1 MKRKTLKVLIIVIVS
16 ACIAMAFPGLSA
28 SAENLGEFTE
38 GAAIGT
44 VKFYSSTLPITD
56 VELSSGGLPRGVQP
70 TWNEEGVFLTG
81 TPKTAG
87 SYSAEYIVYTNEG
100 AQTATVSFTVTAAP
114 QETET
119 PTATENPAPKSAEME
134 ITKHP
139 FGEFVES
146 GDSRDVKFIARAENA
161 DRIVWRLVSPDA
173 SNTVQCSEA
182 SDYFPGLEVK
192 GLGTDT
198 LILKYV
204 PNSLNGWY
212 VEAQF
217 WSGNTHMESGG
228 AKITIVDS
236 EGNPIGAQSPAAPST
251 EKPSATA
258 IPAPDD
264 NSLPVDNDAKTANI
278 SVQPESVEIKAG
290 DSHTLSVV
298 ATSPNNGTLTYQWY
312 SAATDNLNA
321 ALPIGGASD
330 ASYTIEDASETT
342 YYWAAVWNVKDGKRS
357 QAVFSESA
365 EIKIAV
371 ETTPAPLPTEAPE
384 PTAEQRGIGVSNINF
399 QLVLFSAIGLL
410 ALIALIGV
418 VVFLRRE
425 AKKEE
430 LRRDI
435 TKEADMSQ
443 VSKTT
448 QNKKTK

>member
-1 MKRKTLKVLIIVIVS
+1 MKRQTLKVLMVLILSVCV
-16 ACIAMAFPGLSA
+16 AMALPGLSA

-38 GAAIGT
+38 GVAIGT

-100 AQTATVSFTVTAAP
+100 AQNATVSFTVAAAP
-114 QETET
+114 ETT
-119 PTATENPAPKSAEME
+119 PEPTEKPAEEASPSAELE

-139 FGEFVES
+139 SGEYVES
-146 GDSRDVKFIARAENA
+146 GDDRDVKFIARAENA
-161 DRIVWRLVSPDA
+161 EKIVWRLVSPDA

-198 LILKYV
+198 LILKHV
-204 PNSLNGWY
+204 TNAMNGWY

-217 WSGNTHMESGG
+217 WSGKTHLESAG

-236 EGNPIGAQSPAAPST
+236 EGNPLGAPAATAAPAAT
-251 EKPSATA
+251 TKPTVTA
-258 IPAPDD
+258 VPAPDD

-298 ATSPNNGTLTYQWY
+298 ATSPNNGSLSYQWY

-330 ASYTIEDASETT
+330 ASYTIENASENA
-342 YYWAAVWNVKDGKRS
+342 YYWAAVWNIKDGKRS
-357 QAVFSESA
+357 QAVFSDPA
-365 EIKIAV
+365 EVKLAV
-371 ETTPAPLPTEAPE
+371 EATPTPLPTEAPE
-384 PTAEQRGIGVSNINF
+384 PTPEQRGSRVSDVNF
-399 QLVLFSAIGLL
+399 QLIMFSAIGLL
-410 ALIALIGV
+410 ALAALIGV
-418 VVFLRRE
+418 VIFLR
-425 AKKEE
+425 KDSKNK
-430 LRRDI
+430 D
-435 TKEADMSQ
+435 DM
-443 VSKTT
+443 
-448 QNKKTK
+448 

>member
-1 MKRKTLKVLIIVIVS
+1 MVLILSVCV
-16 ACIAMAFPGLSA
+16 AMALPGLSA

-38 GAAIGT
+38 GVAIGT

-100 AQTATVSFTVTAAP
+100 AQNATVSFTVAAAP
-114 QETET
+114 ETT
-119 PTATENPAPKSAEME
+119 PEPTEKPAEEASPSAELE

-139 FGEFVES
+139 SGEYVES
-146 GDSRDVKFIARAENA
+146 GDDRDVKFIARAENA
-161 DRIVWRLVSPDA
+161 EKIVWRLVSPDA

-198 LILKYV
+198 LILKHV
-204 PNSLNGWY
+204 TNAMNGWY

-217 WSGNTHMESGG
+217 WSGKTHLESAG

-236 EGNPIGAQSPAAPST
+236 EGNPLGAPAATAAPAAT
-251 EKPSATA
+251 TKPTVTA
-258 IPAPDD
+258 VPAPDD

-298 ATSPNNGTLTYQWY
+298 ATSPNNGSLSYQWY

-330 ASYTIEDASETT
+330 ASYTIENASENA
-342 YYWAAVWNVKDGKRS
+342 YYWAAVWNIKDGKRS
-357 QAVFSESA
+357 QAVFSDPA
-365 EIKIAV
+365 EVKLAV
-371 ETTPAPLPTEAPE
+371 EATPTPLPTEAPE
-384 PTAEQRGIGVSNINF
+384 PTPEQRGSRVSDVNF
-399 QLVLFSAIGLL
+399 QLIMFSAIGLL
-410 ALIALIGV
+410 ALAALIGV
-418 VVFLRRE
+418 VIFLR
-425 AKKEE
+425 KDSKNK
-430 LRRDI
+430 D
-435 TKEADMSQ
+435 DM
-443 VSKTT
+443 
-448 QNKKTK
+448 